1 MTLLAYDTKTT
12 SISAMRTLLNQHK
25 IDSDY
30 IKQNITCEGVKQLE
44 IYCTHLT
51 DVESTNIGQTFIKTL
66 ENINKEMNMNTNT
79 KRALYKLKK
88 DMLVDLF
95 VSIKK

>member
-1 MTLLAYDTKTT
+1 MTLLAYDKEIT

-30 IKQNITCEGVKQLE
+30 MKQNITCEGVKQLE

-51 DVESTNIGQTFIKTL
+51 DIENTNIGQTFIKTL
-66 ENINKEMNMNTNT
+66 ENINKEMNMKTIT
-79 KRALYKLKK
+79 GQALYKLKK
-88 DMLVDLF
+88 DMLIDLF